1 MLKKTTIKKY
11 FVKKCNKKDVNMK
24 EKTKAKIVIILIIS
38 IIACGF
44 ASLIGTLTSNIVNIN
59 LENNKIEKLNVVNEN
74 GFEPNTIELVQ
85 IPVETEN
92 NTTTNNTTSIDSITG
107 NISETINDTGN
118 LIWDTLQNW
127 TGMW

>member
-24 EKTKAKIVIILIIS
+24 EKTKARIVIILIIS

-44 ASLIGTLTSNIVNIN
+44 GSLIGILTSDIVNIN
-59 LENNKIEKLNVVNEN
+59 LENNKTEKLNVVNEN

-92 NTTTNNTTSIDSITG
+92 NTTTNNTTAIDSITG
-107 NISETINDTGN
+107 NISETITDTGN
-118 LIWDTLQNW
+118 LIWDTIQNW
-127 TGMW
+127 TGM

>member
-1 MLKKTTIKKY
+1 
-11 FVKKCNKKDVNMK
+11 MK
-24 EKTKAKIVIILIIS
+24 EKTKARIVIILIIS

-44 ASLIGTLTSNIVNIN
+44 GSLIGTLTSDIVNIN

-85 IPVETEN
+85 TPVENEN
-92 NTTTNNTTSIDSITG
+92 NTTTNNTAIDSITG

-118 LIWDTLQNW
+118 LIWDTIQNW

>member
-1 MLKKTTIKKY
+1 MLKKRTIKKY

-24 EKTKAKIVIILIIS
+24 EKTKAQIVIILIIS

-44 ASLIGTLTSNIVNIN
+44 GTLIGILTSDIVNIN
-59 LENNKIEKLNVVNEN
+59 LENNKTEKLNVVNEN

-85 IPVETEN
+85 VPVETEN
-92 NTTTNNTTSIDSITG
+92 NTTTNNTTTIDSITG

-127 TGMW
+127 TGM

>member
-24 EKTKAKIVIILIIS
+24 EKTKAQIVIILIIS

-44 ASLIGTLTSNIVNIN
+44 GSLIGILTSDIVNIN
-59 LENNKIEKLNVVNEN
+59 LENNKTEKLNVVNEN

-85 IPVETEN
+85 VPVETEN
-92 NTTTNNTTSIDSITG
+92 NTTANNTTTIDSITG

-127 TGMW
+127 TGM

>member
-24 EKTKAKIVIILIIS
+24 EKTKAQIVIILILS

-44 ASLIGTLTSNIVNIN
+44 GSLIGMLTSDIVNIN
-59 LENNKIEKLNVVNEN
+59 LENNKTEKLNVVNEN

-85 IPVETEN
+85 IPVESEN
-92 NTTTNNTTSIDSITG
+92 NTTTNNTTAIDSITG

-118 LIWDTLQNW
+118 LIWDTIENW
-127 TGMW
+127 TGM

>member
-1 MLKKTTIKKY
+1 
-11 FVKKCNKKDVNMK
+11 MK

-44 ASLIGTLTSNIVNIN
+44 GSLIGILTSNIVNIN
-59 LENNKIEKLNVVNEN
+59 LENNKTEKLNVVNEN

-85 IPVETEN
+85 TPVENEN
-92 NTTTNNTTSIDSITG
+92 NTTTNNTAIDSITG

-118 LIWDTLQNW
+118 LIWDTIQNW

>member
-24 EKTKAKIVIILIIS
+24 EKTKARIVIILIIS

-44 ASLIGTLTSNIVNIN
+44 GSLIGTLTSDIVNIN

-85 IPVETEN
+85 IPVESEN

-127 TGMW
+127 TGM

>member
-1 MLKKTTIKKY
+1 MLKNTTIKKY

-24 EKTKAKIVIILIIS
+24 EKTKAQIVIILIIS

-44 ASLIGTLTSNIVNIN
+44 GSLIGILTSDIVNIN
-59 LENNKIEKLNVVNEN
+59 LENNKTEKLNVVNEN

-92 NTTTNNTTSIDSITG
+92 NTTTNNTTTIDSITG

-127 TGMW
+127 TGM

>member
-1 MLKKTTIKKY
+1 
-11 FVKKCNKKDVNMK
+11 MK
-24 EKTKAKIVIILIIS
+24 EKTKAEKTKARIVIILIIS

-44 ASLIGTLTSNIVNIN
+44 GSLIGTLTSNIVNIN

-85 IPVETEN
+85 TPVENEN
-92 NTTTNNTTSIDSITG
+92 NTTTNNTAIDSITG

-118 LIWDTLQNW
+118 LIWDTIQNW
-127 TGMW
+127 TGM

>member
-24 EKTKAKIVIILIIS
+24 EKTKAQIVIILIIS

-44 ASLIGTLTSNIVNIN
+44 GSLIGILTSDIVNIN
-59 LENNKIEKLNVVNEN
+59 LENNKTEKLNVVNEN

-85 IPVETEN
+85 VPVETEN
-92 NTTTNNTTSIDSITG
+92 NTTTNNTTTIDSITG

-127 TGMW
+127 TEM

>member
-24 EKTKAKIVIILIIS
+24 EKTKARIVIILIIS

-44 ASLIGTLTSNIVNIN
+44 GSLIGTLTSDIVNIN
-59 LENNKIEKLNVVNEN
+59 LENNKTEKLNVVNEN

-85 IPVETEN
+85 TPVENEN
-92 NTTTNNTTSIDSITG
+92 NTTTNNTAIDSITG

-127 TGMW
+127 TGM

>member
-1 MLKKTTIKKY
+1 
-11 FVKKCNKKDVNMK
+11 MK

-44 ASLIGTLTSNIVNIN
+44 GSLIGTLTSDIVNIK

-85 IPVETEN
+85 TPVENEN
-92 NTTTNNTTSIDSITG
+92 NTTTNNTAIDSITG

-118 LIWDTLQNW
+118 LIWDTIQNW
-127 TGMW
+127 TGM

>member
-24 EKTKAKIVIILIIS
+24 EKTKARIVIILIIS

-44 ASLIGTLTSNIVNIN
+44 GSLIGILTSDIVNIN
-59 LENNKIEKLNVVNEN
+59 LENNKTEKLNVVNEN

-85 IPVETEN
+85 VPVETEN
-92 NTTTNNTTSIDSITG
+92 NTTTNNTTTIDSITG

-118 LIWDTLQNW
+118 LIWDTLQN
-127 TGMW
+127 

>member
-24 EKTKAKIVIILIIS
+24 EKTKAQIVIILIIS

-44 ASLIGTLTSNIVNIN
+44 GSLIGILTSDIVNIN
-59 LENNKIEKLNVVNEN
+59 LENNKTEKLNVVNEN

-85 IPVETEN
+85 VPVETEN
-92 NTTTNNTTSIDSITG
+92 NTTTNNTTTIDSITG
-107 NISETINDTGN
+107 NISETINDTEN

-127 TGMW
+127 TGM

>member
-1 MLKKTTIKKY
+1 
-11 FVKKCNKKDVNMK
+11 MK

-44 ASLIGTLTSNIVNIN
+44 GSLIGTLTSDIVNIN

-85 IPVETEN
+85 TPVENEN
-92 NTTTNNTTSIDSITG
+92 NTTTNNTAIDSITG

-118 LIWDTLQNW
+118 LIWDTIQNW
-127 TGMW
+127 TGM

>member
-127 TGMW
+127 TGM

>member
-1 MLKKTTIKKY
+1 MLKKRTIKKY

-24 EKTKAKIVIILIIS
+24 EKTKARIVIILIMS

-44 ASLIGTLTSNIVNIN
+44 GTLIGILTSDIVNIN
-59 LENNKIEKLNVVNEN
+59 LENNKTEKLNVVTEN

-92 NTTTNNTTSIDSITG
+92 NTTTNNTTAIDSITG

-127 TGMW
+127 TGM

>member
-24 EKTKAKIVIILIIS
+24 EKTKAKIVIILIMS

-44 ASLIGTLTSNIVNIN
+44 GSLIGILTSDIVNIN
-59 LENNKIEKLNVVNEN
+59 LENNKTEKLNVVNEN

-85 IPVETEN
+85 IPVESEN
-92 NTTTNNTTSIDSITG
+92 NTTTNNTTTIDSITG

-127 TGMW
+127 TGM

>member
-24 EKTKAKIVIILIIS
+24 EKTKAQIVIILIIS

-44 ASLIGTLTSNIVNIN
+44 GSLIGILTSDIVNIN
-59 LENNKIEKLNVVNEN
+59 LENNKTEKLNVVNEN

-85 IPVETEN
+85 VPVETEN
-92 NTTTNNTTSIDSITG
+92 NTTTNNTTTIDSITG

-118 LIWDTLQNW
+118 LIWDTLQDW
-127 TGMW
+127 IGM

>member
-44 ASLIGTLTSNIVNIN
+44 GSLIGTLTSDIVNIN

-92 NTTTNNTTSIDSITG
+92 NTTTNNTAIDSITG

-118 LIWDTLQNW
+118 LIWDTIQNW
-127 TGMW
+127 TGM

>member
-24 EKTKAKIVIILIIS
+24 EKTKAQIVIILIIS

-44 ASLIGTLTSNIVNIN
+44 GSLIGILTSDIVNIN
-59 LENNKIEKLNVVNEN
+59 LENNKTEKLNVVNEN
-74 GFEPNTIELVQ
+74 EFEPNTIELVQ

-92 NTTTNNTTSIDSITG
+92 NTSTIDNITG

-118 LIWDTLQNW
+118 LIWDTLKNW
-127 TGMW
+127 TGM

>member
-1 MLKKTTIKKY
+1 LLKKTTIKKY

-24 EKTKAKIVIILIIS
+24 EKTKAQIVIILIIS

-44 ASLIGTLTSNIVNIN
+44 GSLIGILTSDIVNIN
-59 LENNKIEKLNVVNEN
+59 LENNKTEKLNVVNEN

-92 NTTTNNTTSIDSITG
+92 NTTTNNTTTIDSITG

-127 TGMW
+127 TGM

>member
-44 ASLIGTLTSNIVNIN
+44 GSLIGTLTSDIVNIN

-85 IPVETEN
+85 TPVETEN
-92 NTTTNNTTSIDSITG
+92 NTTTNNTTAIDSITG

-127 TGMW
+127 TGM

>member
-1 MLKKTTIKKY
+1 MLKKRTIKKY

-44 ASLIGTLTSNIVNIN
+44 GSLIGTLTSDIVNIN

-127 TGMW
+127 TGM

>member
-24 EKTKAKIVIILIIS
+24 EKTKAQIVIILIIS

-44 ASLIGTLTSNIVNIN
+44 GSLIGILTSDIVNIN
-59 LENNKIEKLNVVNEN
+59 LENNKTEKLNVVNEN
-74 GFEPNTIELVQ
+74 EFEPNTIELVQ

-92 NTTTNNTTSIDSITG
+92 NTTTNNTTTIDSITG

-127 TGMW
+127 TGM

>member
-1 MLKKTTIKKY
+1 
-11 FVKKCNKKDVNMK
+11 MK

-44 ASLIGTLTSNIVNIN
+44 GSLIGTLTSDIVNIN

-85 IPVETEN
+85 TPVENEN
-92 NTTTNNTTSIDSITG
+92 NTTTNNTAIDSITG

-118 LIWDTLQNW
+118 LIWDTIQNW

>member
-44 ASLIGTLTSNIVNIN
+44 GSLIGTLTSNIVNIN

-92 NTTTNNTTSIDSITG
+92 NTTTNNTTAIDSITG

-127 TGMW
+127 TGM

>member
-1 MLKKTTIKKY
+1 MLKKTIIKKY

-24 EKTKAKIVIILIIS
+24 EKTKAQIVIILIIS

-44 ASLIGTLTSNIVNIN
+44 GSLIGILTSDIVNIN
-59 LENNKIEKLNVVNEN
+59 LENNKTEKLNVVNEN

-92 NTTTNNTTSIDSITG
+92 NTTTNNTTTIDSITG

-127 TGMW
+127 TGM

>member
-24 EKTKAKIVIILIIS
+24 EKTKARIVIILIMS

-44 ASLIGTLTSNIVNIN
+44 GSLIGILTSDIVNIN
-59 LENNKIEKLNVVNEN
+59 LENNKTEKLNVVTEN

-92 NTTTNNTTSIDSITG
+92 NTTTNNTTAIDSITG

-118 LIWDTLQNW
+118 LIWDTLENW
-127 TGMW
+127 TGM

>member
-24 EKTKAKIVIILIIS
+24 EKTKAQIVIILIIS

-44 ASLIGTLTSNIVNIN
+44 GSLIGTLTSDIVNIN
-59 LENNKIEKLNVVNEN
+59 LENNKTEKLNVVNEN

-85 IPVETEN
+85 VPVETEN
-92 NTTTNNTTSIDSITG
+92 NTTTNNTAIDSITG

-118 LIWDTLQNW
+118 LIWDTIQNW
-127 TGMW
+127 TGM

>member
-1 MLKKTTIKKY
+1 MLKKTIIKKY

-24 EKTKAKIVIILIIS
+24 EKTKAQIVIILIIS

-44 ASLIGTLTSNIVNIN
+44 GSLIGILTSDIVNIN
-59 LENNKIEKLNVVNEN
+59 LENNKTEKLNVVNEN

-85 IPVETEN
+85 VPVETEN
-92 NTTTNNTTSIDSITG
+92 NTTTNNTTTIDSITG

-127 TGMW
+127 TGM

>member
-24 EKTKAKIVIILIIS
+24 EKTKAQIVIILILS

-44 ASLIGTLTSNIVNIN
+44 GSLIGMLTSDIVNIN
-59 LENNKIEKLNVVNEN
+59 LENNKTEKLNVINEN

-85 IPVETEN
+85 IPVESEN
-92 NTTTNNTTSIDSITG
+92 NTTTNNTTAIDSITG

-118 LIWDTLQNW
+118 LIWDTIENW
-127 TGMW
+127 TGM

>member
-24 EKTKAKIVIILIIS
+24 EKTKARIVIILIIS

-44 ASLIGTLTSNIVNIN
+44 GSLIGTLTSDIVNIN

-92 NTTTNNTTSIDSITG
+92 NTTTNNTAIDSITG

-118 LIWDTLQNW
+118 LIWDTIQNW
-127 TGMW
+127 TGM

>member
-1 MLKKTTIKKY
+1 MLKKRTIKKY

-24 EKTKAKIVIILIIS
+24 EKTKAQIVIILIIS

-44 ASLIGTLTSNIVNIN
+44 GTLIGILTSDIVNIN
-59 LENNKIEKLNVVNEN
+59 LENNKTEKLNVVNEN

-92 NTTTNNTTSIDSITG
+92 NTTTNNTTAIDSITG

>member
-24 EKTKAKIVIILIIS
+24 EKTKARIVIILIMS

-44 ASLIGTLTSNIVNIN
+44 GSLIGILTSDIVNIN
-59 LENNKIEKLNVVNEN
+59 LENNKTEKLNVVTEN

-92 NTTTNNTTSIDSITG
+92 NTTTNNTTTIDSITG

-127 TGMW
+127 TGM

>member
-24 EKTKAKIVIILIIS
+24 EKTKARIVIILIIS

-44 ASLIGTLTSNIVNIN
+44 GSLIGILTSDIVNIN

-127 TGMW
+127 TGM